1 MGLFTVAGA
10 VVGGVLGFFGGE
22 AWAERQ
28 AGRTPMPV
36 TWSDEYL
43 DVLVQD
49 VLIRYL
55 AIAHFG
61 RGQGQYIADPEDPR
75 FWVGKVK
82 TLVSKQRTALREE
95 WKRLRVEDLGANTE
109 ENATRLTALFT
120 AITLEL
126 LWNTYPA
133 SKRFLNRLG

>member
-28 AGRTPMPV
+28 AGHQKTPVM
-36 TWSDEYL
+36 WSDDYL
-43 DVLVQD
+43 DLLVQD
-49 VLIRYL
+49 VIIRYL

-61 RGQGQYIADPEDPR
+61 RGQGPYVADPEDPR
-75 FWVGKVK
+75 FWIDKVK
-82 TLVSKQRTALREE
+82 ILVSEQRPTLHEQWA
-95 WKRLRVEDLGANTE
+95 RLRAQDPITKTDEKPKQ
-109 ENATRLTALFT
+109 LTALLT
-120 AITLEL
+120 SITIEL

-133 SKRFLNRLG
+133 SKRFLDSQT